1 MSESEG
7 RCAKS
12 HLFSFPVNQREL
24 EIFIVDGLVG
34 PALVERKAN
43 LTMTQSYF
51 SLRSIKDGRKA
62 GPCFEIVSASL
73 KVHGW
78 SRKSSIHL

>member
-1 MSESEG
+1 MSESDG

-12 HLFSFPVNQREL
+12 HLFTFPVNQREL

-34 PALVERKAN
+34 PALVERKAI
-43 LTMTQSYF
+43 LTMTQTSF
-51 SLRSIKDGRKA
+51 SRRSIKDGRKA
-62 GPCFEIVSASL
+62 GPRFEIASL
-73 KVHGW
+73 KIHGW